1 QQLDAIFTAVRRL
14 QPSVEEAYKKTMGE
28 LSAYGFEHVSFDTA
42 TKEEQTF
49 LELYFKREIKPFIS
63 GLVVNNSL
71 PFPFL
76 KNKEL
81 YAVVQ
86 LNAKKGVSIGI
97 IPVSHEHS
105 ERVIPLGAGG
115 KRFILEEEVVL
126 HFAHLMFKGYKVLD
140 RAVIRVTR
148 NADIMV
154 SGKGADFRDR
164 MEELVA
170 KRKKLAPIRLEIS
183 DDFSREALD
192 YICKKLKIKNVRVF
206 TLRIPLDLS
215 YLFSLQELS
224 DDEKLHYPALSS
236 RKPAVLADNRSV
248 FAQVKSKDMM
258 LSYPFESM
266 NLSFIRLLQE
276 CAVDP
281 KVTSIKIT
289 LYRLARGSKVID
301 ALCTAAENGKEVLV
315 MIELRA
321 RFDEANNIEWSK
333 VLQKAG
339 VKVIYGPKNYKAHSK
354 LLLITRKSTGGTF
367 DYLTQVGTGNYN
379 EKTSALYT
387 DIMYLTS
394 DREIAEDAEKVFNCL
409 QNGTFV
415 EETNKLLVAPLCLR
429 NKVLEMMDEQIE
441 ISRNGGQGYIG
452 AKVNALCDKT
462 IMNKLVE
469 ASKAGV
475 KIELVVRGIC
485 CLVPNVDGYTENITV
500 RSIVGRFLEHSR
512 IYIFGNE
519 KKEQKIYIGSADY
532 MSRNT
537 IRRVEVAVP
546 VEDGKIKKRLWDMF
560 RVLMSDN
567 VKARTMM
574 SDGTYLHVVRK
585 EDEEAVN
592 SQEIFYKEAYQ
603 RLEDKQNRQEQMRI
617 NREKGA
623 VKRKTRKKVTG
634 RKKPKNS

>member
-1 QQLDAIFTAVRRL
+1 MEYFENRELSWLKFNKRVLEEAYDTNNPLLERLSFSAIYQSNLDEFFMVRVGSITDDEKTNKNKKDSKTGMKPSQQLDAIFTAVRRL
-14 QPSVEEAYKKTMGE
+14 QPSVEEAYRKTMGE

-63 GLVVNNSL
+63 GLVVNDSL

-76 KNKEL
+76 KNREL

-97 IPVSHEHS
+97 IPINHDHS

-154 SGKGADFRDR
+154 SGKGADFRER

-170 KRKKLAPIRLEIS
+170 KRKKLAAVRLEIS

-206 TLRIPLDLS
+206 TSRIPLDLS

-224 DDEKLHYPALSS
+224 DNKELHYPVLSS

-248 FAQVKSKDMM
+248 FAQVKSKDIL

-266 NLSFIRLLQE
+266 NLSFVRLLQE

-289 LYRLARGSKVID
+289 LYRLARGSKIID
-301 ALCTAAENGKEVLV
+301 ALCTAAESGKEVLV

-333 VLQKAG
+333 VLQKSG

-354 LLLITRKSTGGTF
+354 LLLITRKAQGGNF
-367 DYLTQVGTGNYN
+367 DYLT
-379 EKTSALYT
+379 
-387 DIMYLTS
+387 
-394 DREIAEDAEKVFNCL
+394 
-409 QNGTFV
+409 
-415 EETNKLLVAPLCLR
+415 
-429 NKVLEMMDEQIE
+429 
-441 ISRNGGQGYIG
+441 
-452 AKVNALCDKT
+452 
-462 IMNKLVE
+462 
-469 ASKAGV
+469 
-475 KIELVVRGIC
+475 
-485 CLVPNVDGYTENITV
+485 
-500 RSIVGRFLEHSR
+500 
-512 IYIFGNE
+512 
-519 KKEQKIYIGSADY
+519 
-532 MSRNT
+532 
-537 IRRVEVAVP
+537 
-546 VEDGKIKKRLWDMF
+546 
-560 RVLMSDN
+560 
-567 VKARTMM
+567 
-574 SDGTYLHVVRK
+574 
-585 EDEEAVN
+585 
-592 SQEIFYKEAYQ
+592 
-603 RLEDKQNRQEQMRI
+603 
-617 NREKGA
+617 
-623 VKRKTRKKVTG
+623 
-634 RKKPKNS
+634 